1 MELLTRTD
9 LDRLT
14 RPADD
19 AGTHVSL
26 FLPTHRLGSENRTD
40 PLHWKHLVAGAESAL
55 VAQGLR
61 HSEIDRIL
69 EPAWALHADT
79 LAWQHMSDGL
89 AMFLRPGW
97 SRSYRVPVDLP
108 ELGTVG
114 ERFFVGPVAE
124 VLATDASFL
133 VLALSQHRLRL
144 FEGTRQ
150 EMAQLDLRDV
160 PTDLRDL
167 FEAPE
172 PRSDVMARSLSARGA
187 GAVFYGRGGADR
199 DLKKEELHDFLRQVA
214 DGLATHL
221 RARELPM
228 VLVGLAETVAAY
240 RQVNSYPHVL
250 AADVRTNP
258 DAMSDEALHA
268 ATWPVVEGALEA
280 QRARELERLA
290 EMSGTGHAAQGPAQV
305 AEAATQ
311 GRVARLFVAAKPW
324 CGAELPDG
332 GTVVRLG
339 TEDSFAACEL
349 IDRAV
354 ADTLTHGG
362 EVHPVP
368 AAEVSP
374 GQAVAA
380 TLRY

>member
-14 RPADD
+14 RPADA

-40 PLHWKHLVAGAESAL
+40 PLRWKHLVAGAESAL
-55 VAQGLR
+55 EAQGLR
-61 HSEIDRIL
+61 HNEIDRIL
-69 EPAWALHADT
+69 EPAWTLHADA

-144 FEGTRQ
+144 FEATRQ
-150 EMAQLDLRDV
+150 EMARLDLRDV

-172 PRSDVMARSLSARGA
+172 PRADAMARSLSARGA

-199 DLKKEELHDFLRQVA
+199 DFKKEESQMFLRQVA
-214 DGLATHL
+214 DGLASHL
-221 RARELPM
+221 RPGSSRWCWSGSP
-228 VLVGLAETVAAY
+228 
-240 RQVNSYPHVL
+240 RPWR
-250 AADVRTNP
+250 RT
-258 DAMSDEALHA
+258 
-268 ATWPVVEGALEA
+268 
-280 QRARELERLA
+280 
-290 EMSGTGHAAQGPAQV
+290 
-305 AEAATQ
+305 
-311 GRVARLFVAAKPW
+311 GR
-324 CGAELPDG
+324 
-332 GTVVRLG
+332 
-339 TEDSFAACEL
+339 
-349 IDRAV
+349 
-354 ADTLTHGG
+354 
-362 EVHPVP
+362 
-368 AAEVSP
+368 
-374 GQAVAA
+374 
-380 TLRY
+380 

>member
-9 LDRLT
+9 LDQLT
-14 RPADD
+14 RPAAV

-40 PLHWKHLVAGAESAL
+40 PLRWKHLVAGVESAL

-61 HSEIDRIL
+61 HHEIDRIL
-69 EPAWALHADT
+69 EPAWTLHADA

-89 AMFLRPGW
+89 AMFLQPGW

-108 ELGTVG
+108 GLGTVG
-114 ERFFVGPVAE
+114 DRFFVGPVAE

-150 EMAQLDLRDV
+150 EIAQLDLRDV

-172 PRSDVMARSLSARGA
+172 PRSDAMARSLSARGA

-199 DLKKEELHDFLRQVA
+199 DLKTEEVQMFLRQVA
-214 DGLATHL
+214 DGLASHL
-221 RARELPM
+221 RAREQPM

-240 RQVNSYPHVL
+240 RSLNSYPHVL

-258 DAMSDEALHA
+258 DAMSAEALHA
-268 ATWPVVEGALEA
+268 AAWPVVEESLEA

-290 EMSGTGHAAQGPAQV
+290 EMSGTGHAAHGPAKA
-305 AEAATQ
+305 AEAARQ

-324 CGAELPDG
+324 CGAEMPDG

-362 EVHPVP
+362 DVHPVP
-368 AAEVSP
+368 AAEVLP
-374 GQAVAA
+374 GHAVAA

>member
-14 RPADD
+14 RPADG

-40 PLHWKHLVAGAESAL
+40 PLRWKHLVAGAESAL
-55 VAQGLR
+55 EAQGLR

-69 EPAWALHADT
+69 EPAWALHADA

-108 ELGTVG
+108 EIGTVG

-124 VLATDASFL
+124 VLATDAPFL

-150 EMAQLDLRDV
+150 EIAQLDLHDV

-172 PRSDVMARSLSARGA
+172 PRSDAMARSLSARGA

-199 DLKKEELHDFLRQVA
+199 DLKKEELHAFLRQVA
-214 DGLATHL
+214 DGLAAHL
-221 RARELPM
+221 RAREQPM

-240 RQVNSYPHVL
+240 RSLNSYPHVL
-250 AADVRTNP
+250 DSDVRTNP
-258 DAMSDEALHA
+258 DAMSAEALHA
-268 ATWPVVEGALEA
+268 AAWPVVEEALEA

-290 EMSGTGHAAQGPAQV
+290 EMSGTGHATQSPAKV
-305 AEAATQ
+305 AEAAEQ
-311 GRVARLFVAAKPW
+311 GRVAELFVAAKPW
-324 CGAELPDG
+324 CGTELPDG

-374 GQAVAA
+374 GHAVAA